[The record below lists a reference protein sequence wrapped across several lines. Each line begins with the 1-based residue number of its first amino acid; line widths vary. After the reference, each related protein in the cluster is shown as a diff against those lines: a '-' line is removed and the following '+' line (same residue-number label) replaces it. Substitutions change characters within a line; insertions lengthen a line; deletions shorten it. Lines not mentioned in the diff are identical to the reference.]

1 MSDDITFCDNT
12 KCKVKKC
19 FRNPKNIKH
28 FEIPHS
34 FASLEGTDLCP
45 SFKKRRITNFEKIK
59 QMSVEELAEYIL
71 DEFRIDCEQCEC
83 RFDYNSCKYCIKH
96 HLESEAEE

>member
-1 MSDDITFCDNT
+1 MSEDITFCDNT

-45 SFKKRRITNFEKIK
+45 SFCPSFKKR
-59 QMSVEELAEYIL
+59 S
-71 DEFRIDCEQCEC
+71 EQ
-83 RFDYNSCKYCIKH
+83 K
-96 HLESEAEE
+96 

>member
-1 MSDDITFCDNT
+1 MSEDITFCDNQ
-12 KCKVKKC
+12 KCKVKRC

-45 SFKKRRITNFEKIK
+45 SFEKEVNRNDK
-59 QMSVEELAEYIL
+59 
-71 DEFRIDCEQCEC
+71 
-83 RFDYNSCKYCIKH
+83 N
-96 HLESEAEE
+96 